1 MGVDSGWRLVG
12 WAVAQYASRMIRT
25 ALIVTTA
32 ALASCAP
39 RASSPHAAASWPHA
53 AASWPQAA
61 GPHANWIVP
70 EATAPTAWSVARG
83 ENILWR
89 CPLPNSGQGGIA
101 VVGDRIYLTTFPE
114 QAIDGPRQSNR
125 VLGHAIDRATGRI
138 VWSRE
143 LRADHGRTSPQMYA
157 FSDSTSWSPIADGT
171 RVWFFNSSGVMAC
184 FTHDGAEVWR
194 RAFRTQPDQYPF
206 NRQCE
211 PIAVG
216 QYLVTIEPIAQ
227 DHARYDAARDDWNY
241 LHAVDR
247 ATGKVAWIS
256 EDPCTFYCTPVL
268 GPRGILIGR
277 GGPHDVPEKPVGLSM
292 IDPANGKRVWS
303 YEPEDDGAK
312 EHGGWEALY
321 ALHSDTRYAY
331 WFRNGRVQS
340 HVVLDAATGALV
352 REQPLGEYAD
362 VLRFDPATLV
372 PTKLVNADIR
382 RLPDP
387 VHPLAPGEQLH
398 VHPQWHTNIV
408 AGGYHWFL
416 CTTNNRRN
424 GLAPAGHSG
433 PAYSLGRVHVETGRV
448 EYMELP
454 VGVDG
459 AGEPKYGAP
468 LRTKTVD
475 ARGVEIADE
484 DRSRTDGWEIDA
496 FFPTPVVLG
505 KHLYITTMPGTVYV
519 LDTTAEDLDQ
529 HALVAVN
536 DLGPLGD
543 CWSLSGPSCAD
554 GVLYHRNARELV
566 AIGDRRTR

>member
-1 MGVDSGWRLVG
+1 MGSYAPRMLRAAL
-12 WAVAQYASRMIRT
+12 AV
-25 ALIVTTA
+25 LTA
-32 ALASCAP
+32 ALAACSQAP
-39 RASSPHAAASWPHA
+39 RFDDA
-53 AASWPQAA
+53 WPQAA
-61 GPHANWIVP
+61 GPRANWIAP
-70 EATAPTAWSVARG
+70 EAHAPTAWSVARN

-89 CPLPNSGQGGIA
+89 CALPNSGQGGIA
-101 VVGDRIYLTTFPE
+101 IAGDRLYLATFAE
-114 QAIDGPRQSNR
+114 QDPSKPRQSNAI
-125 VLGHAIDRATGRI
+125 LCHAVDRATGAI
-138 VWSRE
+138 AWTRE

-157 FSDSTSWSPIADGT
+157 FSDSTSWSPIADDT
-171 RVWFFNSSGVMAC
+171 RVWFFNSSGTMAC
-184 FTHDGAEVWR
+184 FDRDGGEVWR
-194 RAFRTQPDQYPF
+194 REFRTQPEAYPF

-216 QYLVTIEPIAQ
+216 EYLVTIEPIAK
-227 DHARYDAARDDWNY
+227 DDPRHDAARDDWNY

-277 GGPHDVPEKPVGLSM
+277 GGPHDVSERPVGLSM
-292 IDPANGKRVWS
+292 IDPANGKRVWA
-303 YEPEDDGAK
+303 YAPADD
-312 EHGGWEALY
+312 GGWEALY
-321 ALHSDTRYAY
+321 ALHSDARYAY

-340 HVVLDAATGALV
+340 HVVLDASTGALV

-387 VHPLAPGEQLH
+387 VHPLGAGERLH
-398 VHPQWHTNIV
+398 VHPQWHTNLV

-424 GLAPAGHSG
+424 GLAPPGHSG
-433 PAYSLGRVHVETGRV
+433 PAYSLGRVHVESGRV

-454 VGVDG
+454 VGVDA
-459 AGEPKYGAP
+459 AGEWKYGAP

-505 KHLYITTMPGTVYV
+505 KHLYVTTMLGTVYV
-519 LDTTAEDLDQ
+519 LDTTAEHLDQ
-529 HALVAVN
+529 RALVAVN

-566 AIGDRRTR
+566 AIGNRK

>member
-1 MGVDSGWRLVG
+1 VG
-12 WAVAQYASRMIRT
+12 SYAPRMLRAALAV
-25 ALIVTTA
+25 LTA
-32 ALASCAP
+32 ALAACSQAP
-39 RASSPHAAASWPHA
+39 RFDDA
-53 AASWPQAA
+53 WPQAA
-61 GPHANWIVP
+61 GPRANWIAP
-70 EATAPTAWSVARG
+70 EAHAPTAWSVARN

-89 CPLPNSGQGGIA
+89 CALPNSGQGGIA
-101 VVGDRIYLTTFPE
+101 IAGDRLYLATFAE
-114 QAIDGPRQSNR
+114 QDPSKPRQSNAI
-125 VLGHAIDRATGRI
+125 LCHAVDRATGAI
-138 VWSRE
+138 AWTRE

-157 FSDSTSWSPIADGT
+157 FSDSTSWSPIADDT
-171 RVWFFNSSGVMAC
+171 RVWFFNSSGTMAC
-184 FTHDGAEVWR
+184 FDRDGGEVWR
-194 RAFRTQPDQYPF
+194 REFRTQPEAYPF

-216 QYLVTIEPIAQ
+216 EYLVTIEPIAK
-227 DHARYDAARDDWNY
+227 DDPRHDAARDDWNY

-292 IDPANGKRVWS
+292 IDPANGKRVWA
-303 YEPEDDGAK
+303 YEPVDD
-312 EHGGWEALY
+312 GGWEALY
-321 ALHSDTRYAY
+321 ALHSDARYAY

-340 HVVLDAATGALV
+340 HVVLDASTGALV

-387 VHPLAPGEQLH
+387 LHPLAAGEQLH
-398 VHPQWHTNIV
+398 VHPQWHTNLV

-424 GLAPAGHSG
+424 GLAPPGHSG
-433 PAYSLGRVHVETGRV
+433 PAYSLGRVNIETGRV

-454 VGVDG
+454 VGVD
-459 AGEPKYGAP
+459 ASGERKYGTP
-468 LRTKTVD
+468 LRTKTID
-475 ARGVEIADE
+475 ARGIEIADE

-496 FFPTPVVLG
+496 FFPTPVVIG
-505 KHLYITTMPGTVYV
+505 THLYITTMLGTVYV
-519 LDTTAEDLDQ
+519 VDITAEDLDQ

-566 AIGDRRTR
+566 AIGGGR

>member
-1 MGVDSGWRLVG
+1 MLRIAL
-12 WAVAQYASRMIRT
+12 AVF
-25 ALIVTTA
+25 TA
-32 ALASCAP
+32 ALASCAQAP
-39 RASSPHAAASWPHA
+39 RFNDA
-53 AASWPQAA
+53 WPQAA
-61 GPHANWIVP
+61 GPHASWRVP
-70 EATAPTAWSVARG
+70 EATAPTAWSVARN

-101 VVGDRIYLTTFPE
+101 VVGDRVYLTTFPE

-125 VLGHAIDRATGRI
+125 VLGHAIDRASGRI
-138 VWSRE
+138 LWSRE
-143 LRADHGRTSPQMYA
+143 LAGGRASPQMYA
-157 FSDSTSWSPIADGT
+157 FSDSTSWSPIASHA

-184 FTHDGAEVWR
+184 FDRDGGEVWR
-194 RAFRTQPDQYPF
+194 REFRTQPDQYPF

-216 QYLVTIEPIAQ
+216 EYLVTIEPIAK

-241 LHAVDR
+241 LHAIDR

-292 IDPANGKRVWS
+292 IDPANGRRVWA
-303 YEPEDDGAK
+303 YEPTDD
-312 EHGGWEALY
+312 GGWEALY
-321 ALHSDTRYAY
+321 ALHSDARYAY

-340 HVVLDAATGALV
+340 HVVLDASTGALV
-352 REQPLGEYAD
+352 REQSLGEYAD

-387 VHPLAPGEQLH
+387 VHPLAAGEQLH
-398 VHPQWHTNIV
+398 VHPQWHTNLV

-433 PAYSLGRVHVETGRV
+433 PAYSLGRVDVETGRV

-454 VGVDG
+454 VGVD
-459 AGEPKYGAP
+459 AVGEPKYGKP

-475 ARGVEIADE
+475 ARGIEIADE

-496 FFPTPVVLG
+496 FFPTPVVIG
-505 KHLYITTMPGTVYV
+505 KHLYVTTMLGTVYV
-519 LDTTAEDLDQ
+519 VDITAEDLDQ
-529 HALVAVN
+529 RALIAVN

-543 CWSLSGPSCAD
+543 CWAMSGPSCAG

-566 AIGDRRTR
+566 AIGGGR

>member
-1 MGVDSGWRLVG
+1 MMRNWVILS
-12 WAVAQYASRMIRT
+12 AVVVTVPGTLAGC
-25 ALIVTTA
+25 AL
-32 ALASCAP
+32 
-39 RASSPHAAASWPHA
+39 RANGPHAAAA
-53 AASWPQAA
+53 WPQAA
-61 GPHANWIVP
+61 GPHANWIAP
-70 EATAPTAWSVARG
+70 ESVAPTTWSVARN

-114 QAIDGPRQSNR
+114 QAVDAPRQSNR
-125 VLGHAIDRATGRI
+125 VLCHAIDRATGRI

-143 LRADHGRTSPQMYA
+143 LSGGRASPQMYA
-157 FSDSTSWSPIADGT
+157 FSDSTSWSPIASHA

-184 FTHDGAEVWR
+184 FDRDGGEVWR
-194 RAFRTQPDQYPF
+194 REFRTQPDAYPF

-216 QYLVTIEPIAQ
+216 EFLVTIEPIAK

-292 IDPANGKRVWS
+292 IDPASGKRVWA
-303 YEPEDDGAK
+303 YEPVDDGA
-312 EHGGWEALY
+312 EGNGGWEALY
-321 ALHSDTRYAY
+321 ALHSDAQYAY

-340 HVVLDAATGALV
+340 HVVLDASTGVLV

-372 PTKLVNADIR
+372 PTKLVNADLR

-387 VHPLAPGEQLH
+387 VHPLAAGEELH
-398 VHPQWHTNIV
+398 VHPQWHTNLV

-424 GLAPAGHSG
+424 GLAPPGHSG

-454 VGVDG
+454 VGVDP
-459 AGEPKYGAP
+459 AGEWKYGAP

-505 KHLYITTMPGTVYV
+505 KHLYITTMLGTVYV
-519 LDTTAEDLDQ
+519 LDTTAEHLDQ
-529 HALVAVN
+529 RALVAVN

-543 CWSLSGPSCAD
+543 CWSMSGPSCA
-554 GVLYHRNARELV
+554 GGILYHRNARELV
-566 AIGDRRTR
+566 AIGVAR

>member
-1 MGVDSGWRLVG
+1 MLR
-12 WAVAQYASRMIRT
+12 VAPVVFT
-25 ALIVTTA
+25 L
-32 ALASCAP
+32 ALASCAS
-39 RASSPHAAASWPHA
+39 RG
-53 AASWPQAA
+53 SWPQAA

-70 EATAPTAWSVARG
+70 EATAPTEWSVARN

-101 VVGDRIYLTTFPE
+101 VVGDRIFLTTFPE
-114 QAIDGPRQSNR
+114 QAVDGPRQSNR

-143 LRADHGRTSPQMYA
+143 LRADHGRASPQMYA
-157 FSDSTSWSPIADGT
+157 FSDSTSWSPIADDA

-194 RAFRTQPDQYPF
+194 REFRTQPDQYPF

-216 QYLVTIEPIAQ
+216 EYLVTIEPIAKG
-227 DHARYDAARDDWNY
+227 DARYDAARDDWNY

-247 ATGKVAWIS
+247 ATGRVAWIS

-292 IDPANGKRVWS
+292 IDPKNGKRVWAF
-303 YEPEDDGAK
+303 EPQDD
-312 EHGGWEALY
+312 GGWEALY
-321 ALHSDTRYAY
+321 ALHSDARYAY

-340 HVVLDAATGALV
+340 HVVLDASSGALV
-352 REQPLGEYAD
+352 REQPLGDYAD

-372 PTKLVNADIR
+372 PTKFVNADIR

-387 VHPLAPGEQLH
+387 VHPLAAGEQLH
-398 VHPQWHTNIV
+398 VHPQWHTNLV

-424 GLAPAGHSG
+424 GLAPPGHSG
-433 PAYSLGRVHVETGRV
+433 PAYSLGRVHIETGRV

-454 VGVDG
+454 VGVDT
-459 AGEPKYGAP
+459 AGEPKYGKP

-496 FFPTPVVLG
+496 FFPTPVVIG
-505 KHLYITTMPGTVYV
+505 KHLYVTTMLGTVYV
-519 LDTTAEDLDQ
+519 VDITAEDLDQ
-529 HALVAVN
+529 RALIAVN

-543 CWSLSGPSCAD
+543 CWSMSGPSCMD

-566 AIGDRRTR
+566 AIGGAGSGSRASPR

>member
-1 MGVDSGWRLVG
+1 MLR
-12 WAVAQYASRMIRT
+12 VAPVVFT
-25 ALIVTTA
+25 L
-32 ALASCAP
+32 ALASCAS
-39 RASSPHAAASWPHA
+39 RG
-53 AASWPQAA
+53 SWPQAA

-70 EATAPTAWSVARG
+70 EATAPTEWSVARN

-101 VVGDRIYLTTFPE
+101 VVGDRIFLTTFPE
-114 QAIDGPRQSNR
+114 QAVDGPRQSNR

-143 LRADHGRTSPQMYA
+143 LRADHGRASPQMYA
-157 FSDSTSWSPIADGT
+157 FSDSTSWSPIADDA

-194 RAFRTQPDQYPF
+194 REFRTQPDQYPF

-216 QYLVTIEPIAQ
+216 EYLVTIEPIAKG
-227 DHARYDAARDDWNY
+227 DARYDAARDDWNY

-247 ATGKVAWIS
+247 ATGRVAWIS

-292 IDPANGKRVWS
+292 IDPKNGKRVWAF
-303 YEPEDDGAK
+303 EPQDD
-312 EHGGWEALY
+312 GGWEALY
-321 ALHSDTRYAY
+321 ALHSDARYAY

-340 HVVLDAATGALV
+340 HVVLDASSGALV
-352 REQPLGEYAD
+352 REQPLGDYAD

-372 PTKLVNADIR
+372 PSKFVNADIR

-387 VHPLAPGEQLH
+387 VHPLAAGEQLH
-398 VHPQWHTNIV
+398 VHPQWHTNLV

-424 GLAPAGHSG
+424 GLAPSGHSG
-433 PAYSLGRVHVETGRV
+433 PAYSLGRVHIETGRV

-454 VGVDG
+454 VGVDT
-459 AGEPKYGAP
+459 AGEPKYGKP

-496 FFPTPVVLG
+496 FFPTPVVIG
-505 KHLYITTMPGTVYV
+505 KHLYITTMLGTVYV
-519 LDTTAEDLDQ
+519 VDITAADLDQ
-529 HALVAVN
+529 RALVAVN

-543 CWSLSGPSCAD
+543 CWSMSGPSYMD

-566 AIGDRRTR
+566 AIGPVEQRRP

>member
-1 MGVDSGWRLVG
+1 MMRNWVIFSAVLVTVPG
-12 WAVAQYASRMIRT
+12 TLAGC
-25 ALIVTTA
+25 AL
-32 ALASCAP
+32 
-39 RASSPHAAASWPHA
+39 RANGPHAAAA
-53 AASWPQAA
+53 WPQAA
-61 GPHANWIVP
+61 GPHANWIAP
-70 EATAPTAWSVARG
+70 ESVAPTTWSVVRN

-101 VVGDRIYLTTFPE
+101 VVGDRVYLTTFPE
-114 QAIDGPRQSNR
+114 QAVDAPRQSNR
-125 VLGHAIDRATGRI
+125 VLCHAIDRATGRI

-143 LRADHGRTSPQMYA
+143 FAGGRASPQMYA
-157 FSDSTSWSPIADGT
+157 FSDSTSWSPIASHA

-184 FTHDGAEVWR
+184 FDRDGGEVWR
-194 RAFRTQPDQYPF
+194 REFRTQPDAYPF

-216 QYLVTIEPIAQ
+216 EFLVTIEPIAK
-227 DHARYDAARDDWNY
+227 DHARYDVARDDWNY
-241 LHAVDR
+241 LHAIDR

-256 EDPCTFYCTPVL
+256 EDPCTFYCSPVL

-292 IDPANGKRVWS
+292 IDPANGKRVWA
-303 YEPEDDGAK
+303 YEPSDDVAEGN
-312 EHGGWEALY
+312 GGWEALY
-321 ALHSDTRYAY
+321 ALHSDARYAY
-331 WFRNGRVQS
+331 WFRNGRERS
-340 HVVLDAATGALV
+340 HVVLDASTGALV
-352 REQPLGEYAD
+352 REQPLGKYAD

-387 VHPLAPGEQLH
+387 VHPLAAGEELH
-398 VHPQWHTNIV
+398 VHPQWHTNLV

-416 CTTNNRRN
+416 ATTNNRRN
-424 GLAPAGHSG
+424 GLAPPGHSG

-454 VGVDG
+454 VGVDA
-459 AGEPKYGAP
+459 AGEWRYGAP
-468 LRTKTVD
+468 LATKTVD

-505 KHLYITTMPGTVYV
+505 KHLYITTMLGTVYV
-519 LDTTAEDLDQ
+519 VDTTAADLDQ
-529 HALVAVN
+529 RALVAVN
-536 DLGPLGD
+536 DLGPLSD
-543 CWSLSGPSCAD
+543 CWSLSGPSCA
-554 GVLYHRNARELV
+554 GGILYHRNARELV
-566 AIGDRRTR
+566 AIGVAREAG